1 MGTNPR
7 YNNNGRRY
15 PQFNGLIMSRIEE
28 KFLET
33 FGEEPDL
40 VAAAPG
46 RVNLIGEH
54 IDYSDGFVL
63 PFAIKD
69 RTLVA
74 ARKRND
80 STVRI
85 ASAQRRNKVVTV
97 DINQVKPGLKGEWE
111 RYALGVLWSL
121 GVKSGV
127 DLMIDGHVPLGAGL
141 SSSAALECSVAT
153 AMNHLFDLGFNLEEL
168 ARLTQKAEN
177 QYVGVPCGIMD
188 QSVSLMATQGSALL
202 LDCRDLSTKNIPFD
216 VASSGLE
223 LLIIDTQAHHAL
235 TDGGYAERRA
245 SCESAVAK
253 LGISSLRELTLEKL
267 QESGAL
273 LIETEFIRV
282 RHAVT
287 EMKRVLD
294 CVDALSAS
302 DFEKV
307 GKLINQSH
315 ASLRDDYTVS
325 CPELDTAVEASLLA
339 GALGSRMVGGGFGGS
354 AIALIQASKTT
365 QTVSTVEKAF
375 ADRKFKAP
383 RFFTSLPSQGAELL
397 SRR

>member
-1 MGTNPR
+1 
-7 YNNNGRRY
+7 
-15 PQFNGLIMSRIEE
+15 MSQIE
-28 KFLET
+28 KNFLET

-74 ARKRND
+74 VRKRND

-85 ASAQRRNKVVTV
+85 ASAQRRNKIVTV
-97 DINQVKPGLKGEWE
+97 DINQIKPGLKGEWE
-111 RYALGVLWSL
+111 RYALGVLWAL
-121 GVKSGV
+121 GVKEGV
-127 DLMIDGHVPLGAGL
+127 DVLIDGRVPLGAGL

-153 AMNHLFDLGFNLEEL
+153 AMNHLFDMGFNLEEL

-216 VASSGLE
+216 VASAGLE

-253 LGISSLRELTLEKL
+253 LGITSLRELTLDQLDNSRE
-267 QESGAL
+267 L
-273 LIETEFIRV
+273 LTETEFVRA

-294 CVDALSAS
+294 CVQALSDSNFAQ
-302 DFEKV
+302 V
-307 GKLINQSH
+307 GDLINQSH
-315 ASLRDDYTVS
+315 VSLRDDYTVS
-325 CPELDTAVEASLLA
+325 CPELDTAVDAALSA
-339 GALGSRMVGGGFGGS
+339 GALGARMVGGGFGGS
-354 AIALIQASKTT
+354 AIALIQASKT
-365 QTVSTVEKAF
+365 VETINVIERAF
-375 ADRKFKAP
+375 SSKGFKAP

>member
-1 MGTNPR
+1 
-7 YNNNGRRY
+7 
-15 PQFNGLIMSRIEE
+15 MSSIEE
-28 KFLET
+28 KFLEV

-40 VAAAPG
+40 IAAAPG

-54 IDYSDGFVL
+54 IDYSEGFVL

-69 RTLVA
+69 RTTA
-74 ARKRND
+74 AIRKRDD
-80 STVRI
+80 SVVRI

-97 DINQVKPGLKGEWE
+97 DINNVKPGLKGEWE
-111 RYALGVLWSL
+111 RYALGVLWSM

-153 AMNHLFDLGFNLEEL
+153 AVNHLFNMGFSLEDL

-188 QSVSLMATQGSALL
+188 QSVSLMATTGSALL

-245 SCESAVAK
+245 SCESVAAK
-253 LGISSLRELTLEKL
+253 LGIKSMRELTMAQLESAK
-267 QESGAL
+267 EAITP
-273 LIETEFIRV
+273 IEFVRA
-282 RHAVT
+282 RHAVS
-287 EMKRVLD
+287 EMQRVLD
-294 CVDALSAS
+294 CVEALSKS
-302 DFEKV
+302 DFIKV
-307 GKLINQSH
+307 GQLINQSH
-315 ASLRDDYTVS
+315 ESLRDDYTVS
-325 CPELDTAVEASLLA
+325 CPELDTAVDASLAA

-354 AIALIQASKTT
+354 AIALIEASKTEET
-365 QTVSTVEKAF
+365 IKAVEKAF
-375 ADRKFKAP
+375 ADKKFKAP
-383 RFFTSLPSQGAELL
+383 RFFTSLPSQGAEVI
-397 SRR
+397 SRV

>member
-1 MGTNPR
+1 
-7 YNNNGRRY
+7 
-15 PQFNGLIMSRIEE
+15 MSSIEE

-54 IDYSDGFVL
+54 IDYSEGFVL

-74 ARKRND
+74 VRKRDD
-80 STVRI
+80 SIVRI
-85 ASAQRRNKVVTV
+85 ASAQRRNKIVTV
-97 DINQVKPGLKGEWE
+97 DIKDVKPGLKGEWE
-111 RYALGVLWSL
+111 RYALGVLWSM

-127 DLMIDGHVPLGAGL
+127 DLLIDGHVPLGAGL

-153 AMNHLFDLGFNLEEL
+153 AMNHLFDMGFNLEEL

-188 QSVSLMATQGSALL
+188 QSVSLMATNGFALL
-202 LDCRDLSTKNIPFD
+202 LDCRDLSTRNIPFD
-216 VASSGLE
+216 VASHGLE

-245 SCESAVAK
+245 SCESAAAK
-253 LGISSLRELTLEKL
+253 LHVKSMRELTIAQLDSSRDQL
-267 QESGAL
+267 S
-273 LIETEFIRV
+273 ETQYIRA
-282 RHAVT
+282 RHAIT

-294 CVDALSAS
+294 CVEALSS
-302 DFEKV
+302 GDFVKV
-307 GKLINQSH
+307 GQLMNQSH
-315 ASLRDDYTVS
+315 LSLRDDYNVS
-325 CPELDTAVEASLLA
+325 CPELNTAVETSLTA

-354 AIALIQASKTT
+354 AIALIQASKTSET
-365 QTVSTVEKAF
+365 ISAVEKAF

>member
-1 MGTNPR
+1 
-7 YNNNGRRY
+7 
-15 PQFNGLIMSRIEE
+15 MSQIEK

-85 ASAQRRNKVVTV
+85 ASAQRRNKIVTV
-97 DINQVKPGLKGEWE
+97 DISRVKPGLKGEWE
-111 RYALGVLWSL
+111 RYALGVLWAL
-121 GVKSGV
+121 GVKEGV
-127 DLMIDGHVPLGAGL
+127 DLLIDGHVPLGAGL

-245 SCESAVAK
+245 SCESVVAK
-253 LGISSLRELTLEKL
+253 LGITSLRELTMQQLEN
-267 QESGAL
+267 SRGL
-273 LIETEFIRV
+273 LTETEFVRA

-287 EMKRVLD
+287 EMKRVID
-294 CVDALSAS
+294 CVQALSDSNFAL
-302 DFEKV
+302 V
-307 GKLINQSH
+307 GELINQSH

-325 CPELDTAVEASLLA
+325 CPELDTAVDAALAA
-339 GALGSRMVGGGFGGS
+339 GALGARMVGGGFGGS

-365 QTVSTVEKAF
+365 ETIKTVEKAF
-375 ADRKFKAP
+375 SSKKFKAP
-383 RFFTSLPSQGAELL
+383 RFFTSLPSQGAELI

>member
-1 MGTNPR
+1 
-7 YNNNGRRY
+7 
-15 PQFNGLIMSRIEE
+15 MSSIQE
-28 KFLET
+28 KFLEI

-40 VAAAPG
+40 IAAAPG

-54 IDYSDGFVL
+54 IDYSEGFVL

-69 RTLVA
+69 RTTA
-74 ARKRND
+74 AIRRRDD

-97 DINQVKPGLKGEWE
+97 DINNVKPGLKGEWE
-111 RYALGVLWSL
+111 RYALAVLWSM
-121 GVKSGV
+121 GVKTGV
-127 DLMIDGHVPLGAGL
+127 DLLIDGHVPLGAGL

-153 AMNHLFDLGFNLEEL
+153 AVNHLFDMGFSLEDL

-188 QSVSLMATQGSALL
+188 QSVSLMATVGSALL
-202 LDCRDLSTKNIPFD
+202 LDCRDLSTRNIPFD

-245 SCESAVAK
+245 SCESVAAK
-253 LGISSLRELTLEKL
+253 LAIKSMRELSMAQLDAGKE
-267 QESGAL
+267 L
-273 LIETEFIRV
+273 LTPVEYVRA
-282 RHAVT
+282 RHAVS
-287 EMKRVLD
+287 EMQRVLD
-294 CVDALSAS
+294 CVEALSKS
-302 DFEKV
+302 DFVRV
-307 GKLINQSH
+307 GELINQSH

-325 CPELDTAVEASLLA
+325 CPELDTAVDASLAA
-339 GALGSRMVGGGFGGS
+339 GALGARMVGGGFGGS

-365 QTVSTVEKAF
+365 ETIRAVEKAF
-375 ADRKFKAP
+375 ADKKFKAP
-383 RFFTSLPSQGAELL
+383 RFFTSLPSQGAEVIA
-397 SRR
+397 R

>member
-1 MGTNPR
+1 
-7 YNNNGRRY
+7 
-15 PQFNGLIMSRIEE
+15 MSQIEK

-33 FGEEPDL
+33 FGAEPDL

-85 ASAQRRNKVVTV
+85 ASAQRRNKIVTV
-97 DINQVKPGLKGEWE
+97 DISKVKPGLKGEWE
-111 RYALGVLWSL
+111 RYALGVLWAL
-121 GVKSGV
+121 GVKKGV
-127 DLMIDGHVPLGAGL
+127 DLLIDGHVPLGAGL

-177 QYVGVPCGIMD
+177 KYVGVPCGIMD

-253 LGISSLRELTLEKL
+253 LGITSLRELTMEQLEK
-267 QESGAL
+267 SRGL
-273 LIETEFIRV
+273 LTETEFVRA

-294 CVDALSAS
+294 CVQALSDSNFAL
-302 DFEKV
+302 V
-307 GKLINQSH
+307 GELINQSH

-325 CPELDTAVEASLLA
+325 CPELDTAVDAALAA

-365 QTVSTVEKAF
+365 ETIKAIEKAF
-375 ADRKFKAP
+375 SNKGFKVP

>member
-1 MGTNPR
+1 
-7 YNNNGRRY
+7 
-15 PQFNGLIMSRIEE
+15 MSQIEK

-33 FGEEPDL
+33 FGAEPDL

-69 RTLVA
+69 RTLAA
-74 ARKRND
+74 ARKRD
-80 STVRI
+80 DTTVRI
-85 ASAQRRNKVVTV
+85 ASAQRRNKIVTV
-97 DINQVKPGLKGEWE
+97 DISAVKPGLKGEWE
-111 RYALGVLWSL
+111 RYALGVLWAL
-121 GVKSGV
+121 GVNEGV
-127 DLMIDGHVPLGAGL
+127 DLLIDGHVPLGAGL

-202 LDCRDLSTKNIPFD
+202 LDCRDLTTKNIPFD

-245 SCESAVAK
+245 SCESVVAK
-253 LGISSLRELTLEKL
+253 LGITSLRELTMEQLEN
-267 QESGAL
+267 SRGL
-273 LIETEFIRV
+273 LTDTEFVRA

-294 CVDALSAS
+294 CVQALSDSNFAL
-302 DFEKV
+302 V
-307 GKLINQSH
+307 GELLNQSH

-325 CPELDTAVEASLLA
+325 CPELDTAVDAALAA

-354 AIALIQASKTT
+354 AIALIQASKTSET
-365 QTVSTVEKAF
+365 IKGIEKAF
-375 ADRKFKAP
+375 SSKRFKAP

>member
-1 MGTNPR
+1 
-7 YNNNGRRY
+7 
-15 PQFNGLIMSRIEE
+15 MSQIEK

-33 FGEEPDL
+33 FGAEPDL

-74 ARKRND
+74 ARKRGD

-85 ASAQRRNKVVTV
+85 ASAQRRNKIVTV
-97 DINQVKPGLKGEWE
+97 DISTVKPGLKGEWE
-111 RYALGVLWSL
+111 RYALGVLWAL
-121 GVKSGV
+121 GVKEGV
-127 DLMIDGHVPLGAGL
+127 DLLIDGHVPLGAGL

-202 LDCRDLSTKNIPFD
+202 LDCRDLTTKNIPFD

-245 SCESAVAK
+245 SCDSVVAK
-253 LGISSLRELTLEKL
+253 LEITSLRELSMEQLEN
-267 QESGAL
+267 SRGL
-273 LIETEFIRV
+273 LTETEFVRA

-287 EMKRVLD
+287 EMKRVLE
-294 CVDALSAS
+294 CVEALSNS
-302 DFEKV
+302 DFERV
-307 GKLINQSH
+307 GQLINQSH

-325 CPELDTAVEASLLA
+325 CPELDTAVEAALAA

-365 QTVSTVEKAF
+365 ETIKSVEKAF
-375 ADRKFKAP
+375 SSKGFKAP